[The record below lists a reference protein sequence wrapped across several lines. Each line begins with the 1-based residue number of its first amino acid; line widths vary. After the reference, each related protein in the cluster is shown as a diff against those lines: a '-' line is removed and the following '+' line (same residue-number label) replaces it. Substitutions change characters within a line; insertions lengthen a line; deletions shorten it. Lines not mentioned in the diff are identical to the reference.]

1 MGTVATARRE
11 IIIAHICSKCG
22 QPVVQKCTLLA
33 DGRANAFFHEKDMAE
48 EARDM
53 AFAQAYKDIALCRK
67 MPRQLGSTTEVDTN
81 KNRMWAFYQI
91 EQLDVPCPC
100 GHIEPWQMKKK
111 SLWNPV
117 DGSFESRERYPN
129 VPEESRPVLL
139 DSEEAVDAWFA
150 NPKSTATPVQADT
163 PAAEKVPE
171 EKYWTCSKC
180 GTNNRE
186 RIQNCQG
193 CGVSK
198 AWSDQKSVKKS
209 K

>member
-1 MGTVATARRE
+1 MGTVATSRKE

-53 AFAQAYKDIALCRK
+53 ALAQAYKDIALCRK
-67 MPRQLGSTTEVDTN
+67 LPRQLGSTTEVNTN

-91 EQLDVPCPC
+91 EKLDVPCPC
-100 GHIEPWQMKKK
+100 GHIEPWQLKKK

-117 DGSFESRERYPN
+117 DGPFEFREGYPDI
-129 VPEESRPVLL
+129 PMESRPALL
-139 DSEEAVDAWFA
+139 DSENAVDGWFA
-150 NPKSTATPVQADT
+150 DPKGYGGSVQADA
-163 PAAEKVPE
+163 PAAEEVRE
-171 EKYWTCSKC
+171 EQYWTCSKC
-180 GTNNRE
+180 GTRNKE
-186 RIQNCQG
+186 RVQTCQG

-198 AWSDQKSVKKS
+198 AWSDQKAAKKS